1 MVRFDTSF
9 NSFAP
14 RSDTWILKWLFGD
27 VITLTDTAR
36 EVDELVER
44 KWFDGLP
51 VDIVR
56 GNDYWEA
63 LKEYY
68 FQV

>member
-1 MVRFDTSF
+1 MK
-9 NSFAP
+9 
-14 RSDTWILKWLFGD
+14 ILKWLFGD

-68 FQV
+68 LQLKK